1 MLIRVGEGGLEM
13 SVDPLGSPSCSIT
26 FYYATCRRP
35 YFLRFSLPKNCAQL
49 KAFCL
54 ISFFSWLPCVCT
66 IVRSICK
73 RLDLLVE
80 YVAYL
85 YSQLSR
91 VRAPS
96 KDEETK

>member
-1 MLIRVGEGGLEM
+1 MLIRVGEGGGLEM

-35 YFLRFSLPKNCAQL
+35 YFLIFSLPKNCAQL

-54 ISFFSWLPCVCT
+54 FLFSPCCRVYST
-66 IVRSICK
+66 VRTCK